1 MLKSFALIVAMWASL
16 SITGCGG
23 LRVQNDWDPSVDFSQ
38 FQTFKLLE
46 NEEPAMGRLI
56 DRRIRAAI
64 GDQLDA
70 EGLREVGSVEE
81 TDLAIGYQVATEQRH
96 TYQTVSTGWH
106 SQGFRHGGRSHWHGT
121 TMATSTTRRR
131 EYTVGSLVIAA
142 FDAESKELVWE
153 GSGSRRINA
162 RTNPEQSRQRILDAV
177 QRIMRDFPPPAP
189 GD

>member
-1 MLKSFALIVAMWASL
+1 MLKRCALIVSMLASL
-16 SITGCGG
+16 SVAACSG
-23 LRVQNDWDPSVDFSQ
+23 LRVQSDWDPSVDFSR
-38 FQTFKLLE
+38 FQTFTILE
-46 NEEPAMGRLI
+46 NEEPAMGPLI

-70 EGLREVGSVEE
+70 EGLREGGSVEE
-81 TDLAIGYQVATEQRH
+81 ADLAIGYQVATEQRH

-106 SQGFRHGGRSHWHGT
+106 SHGFRNSRGSHWHGT

-131 EYTVGSLVIAA
+131 EYTVGTLVVAA
-142 FDAESKELVWE
+142 FDADSKELVWE
-153 GSGSRRINA
+153 GSGSRRIGT
-162 RTNPEQSRQRILDAV
+162 RTNPEQSRQRIIDAV